1 MGVQITRKKLSG
13 IVPQMVRLPVKSSVT
28 IDKSKF
34 LGKMLGLVDFTGFIA
49 FLLVVI
55 FYSFCSKN

>member
-13 IVPQMVRLPVKSSVT
+13 IVPQMVRFKSSVT

-34 LGKMLGLVDFTGFIA
+34 LGKMLSLVDFTGFIA